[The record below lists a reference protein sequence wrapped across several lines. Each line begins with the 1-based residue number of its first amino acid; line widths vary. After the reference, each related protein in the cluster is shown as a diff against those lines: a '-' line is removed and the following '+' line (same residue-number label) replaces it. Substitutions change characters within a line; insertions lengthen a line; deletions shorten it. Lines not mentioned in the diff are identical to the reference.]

1 MRFMAVLIVPAILL
15 LAACGGGGSSSDTT
29 ATASPGRTDV
39 SNLPAPAPA
48 GAIVLTEYHLFP
60 TVALNT
66 TLVTLP
72 LIDTIPSGYKTT
84 WYTYK
89 GGAWVA
95 LEPATII
102 GGNAPNAQIAFSPVP
117 ENVIVFAEPE

>member
-1 MRFMAVLIVPAILL
+1 MRLAVLFAPAILL
-15 LAACGGGGSSSDTT
+15 LAACGGGGSSNATT
-29 ATASPGRTDV
+29 TTGPTRTDV
-39 SNLPAPAPA
+39 ANLPAPAPA

-72 LIDTIPSGYKTT
+72 LINTIPSGYKTT

-89 GGAWVA
+89 DGAWVA
-95 LEPATII
+95 LEAATII

-117 ENVIVFAEPE
+117 ENVIVFAEPQ

>member
-1 MRFMAVLIVPAILL
+1 MRFIALPIVPAILL
-15 LAACGGGGSSSDTT
+15 LAACGGGSSDST
-29 ATASPGRTDV
+29 ATPGPTRTDV

-60 TVALNT
+60 TVALAT

-89 GGAWVA
+89 EGAWVA
-95 LEPATII
+95 LEPASIV
-102 GGNAPNAQIAFSPVP
+102 GGSEPTAQIAFSPVP

>member
-1 MRFMAVLIVPAILL
+1 MRFVALLIVPAILL
-15 LAACGGGGSSSDTT
+15 LAACGGGGSSDRT
-29 ATASPGRTDV
+29 ATGTPKRTDV
-39 SNLPAPAPA
+39 SDLPAPAPA

-72 LIDTIPSGYKTT
+72 LIDTLPSGYKTT

-89 GGAWVA
+89 DGAWVA
-95 LEPATII
+95 LEPASIV
-102 GGNAPNAQIAFSPVP
+102 GGAQQPTAQIAFSPVP
-117 ENVIVFAEPE
+117 ENVIVFAEPQ